1 MPTPFLPWQKPYVSS
16 RKLSAHEK
24 SRRNILPAAF
34 FMLAGFS
41 QTVIPLMDDGV
52 PDTGYAP
59 CFFTSEKGLSVVDSA
74 MTLRAAP

>member
-1 MPTPFLPWQKPYVSS
+1 
-16 RKLSAHEK
+16 
-24 SRRNILPAAF
+24 
-34 FMLAGFS
+34 MLADFS
-41 QTVIPLMDDGV
+41 QTVIPLMADGL